1 MHLARNETH
10 DTMTT
15 AATTAST
22 RCVQR
27 SDVAG
32 STYVPGTIRLV
43 DSNVN
48 FDGPQKVVPTPRPS
62 NDASDPVCERLG
74 DDSASLT

>member
-1 MHLARNETH
+1 MH
-10 DTMTT
+10 DTMTM
-15 AATTAST
+15 AMATAS
-22 RCVQR
+22 RSCVQR

-32 STYVPGTIRLV
+32 STFVPGTVQLV

-62 NDASDPVCERLG
+62 NDASDPVCAHLG